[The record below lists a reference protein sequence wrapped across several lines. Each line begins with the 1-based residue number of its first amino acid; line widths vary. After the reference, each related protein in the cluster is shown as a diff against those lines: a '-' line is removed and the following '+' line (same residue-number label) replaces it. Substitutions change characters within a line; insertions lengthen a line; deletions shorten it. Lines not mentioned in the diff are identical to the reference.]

1 MDDDTSDLLLK
12 ADAFMRRGRSYVASA
27 PAVLQTPVADAAL
40 PIIENPATDDDI
52 PVLTEKVAEGDAAYA
67 TAPPHMQQHL
77 DALREELA
85 RWLEAQPGVARVY
98 YPGLSSHP
106 QHALAMR
113 QQKSGGAI
121 VSFDVEGG
129 REAAWRVIDSTRLL
143 SITAN
148 LGDTKTTITHPATTT
163 HGRIS
168 PEARAAAG
176 IGESLLRIAVGLES
190 VEDLKADLARGLA
203 LSKNKATPECRS

>member
-85 RWLEAQPGVARVY
+85 RWLEQELPHAVLKVTDGLADQLMGELTDQAERNLLPRLIARLD
-98 YPGLSSHP
+98 GT
-106 QHALAMR
+106 
-113 QQKSGGAI
+113 
-121 VSFDVEGG
+121 G
-129 REAAWRVIDSTRLL
+129 REP
-143 SITAN
+143 
-148 LGDTKTTITHPATTT
+148 G
-163 HGRIS
+163 
-168 PEARAAAG
+168 
-176 IGESLLRIAVGLES
+176 
-190 VEDLKADLARGLA
+190 
-203 LSKNKATPECRS
+203 